1 MKDKKMLIKNYII
14 ALICFFVIAGIS
26 LRIIDGSEEKEA
38 GQKGETQQTEAAE
51 PEKEYKLIEET
62 KVYMTTP
69 KETFLY
75 YCSPCHGPSGNG
87 TGIYFTIDL
96 KPSPRD
102 LTDVEYMAGLTD
114 DYLLN
119 FITKGSAAMEKSEL
133 CPPWGGA
140 LDDGTIKGLISYL
153 RSLTIAKSKEG
164 EASEGKEEA
173 AAKKV
178 VEVKEKGTPQAIIW
192 SVLVFVCAFLAIG
205 ATREW
210 KKLGKEEASG
220 KK

>member
-1 MKDKKMLIKNYII
+1 MFMKNYII
-14 ALICFFVIAGIS
+14 TLICFFVLAGSS
-26 LRIIDGSEEKEA
+26 LRVIEGSEDKGTA
-38 GQKGETQQTEAAE
+38 QKGETKKTEAAE

-69 KETFLY
+69 KQTFLY

-87 TGIYFTIDL
+87 KGIYFTIDL
-96 KPSPRD
+96 EPSPRD
-102 LTDVEYMAGLTD
+102 LTDIEYMAALTD

-140 LDDGTIKGLISYL
+140 LGVDTIKGLVSYL
-153 RSLTIAKSKEG
+153 RGITIAKSKEG
-164 EASEGKEEA
+164 GASAGEEA
-173 AAKKV
+173 AADAKIV
-178 VEVKEKGTPQAIIW
+178 VEKKKGTPQAIIW
-192 SVLVFVCAFLAIG
+192 SVLVFVCAFLVIG
-205 ATREW
+205 TIREW
-210 KKLGKEEASG
+210 KKLGKEEASV

>member
-1 MKDKKMLIKNYII
+1 MKVKKMFMKNYLIT
-14 ALICFFVIAGIS
+14 LICFFVIAGTS
-26 LRIIDGSEEKEA
+26 FRIIEGSDGTE
-38 GQKGETQQTEAAE
+38 QKGDTQQAEAAE
-51 PEKEYKLIEET
+51 AEKEYELIEET

-69 KETFLY
+69 KQTFLY

-87 TGIYFTIDL
+87 KGIYFTIDL
-96 KPSPRD
+96 QPSPRD
-102 LTDVEYMAGLTD
+102 LTDIEYMAALTD

-140 LDDGTIKGLISYL
+140 LGADTIKGLVSYL
-153 RSLTIAKSKEG
+153 RGLTIAKSKEG
-164 EASEGKEEA
+164 GASAGEEEASDA
-173 AAKKV
+173 KV
-178 VEVKEKGTPQAIIW
+178 VVEKEKGTPQAIIW

-205 ATREW
+205 TIREW
-210 KKLGKEEASG
+210 KKLGKEEASV